1 MERVPFKV
9 QIIISVF
16 VAILLFWGGV
26 KYQEMRLQDVNNQ
39 AALIG
44 ASVGTDFLP
53 QLGGNQGQGAKG
65 QIENGKTEPGN
76 PAQENTGQGETKELV
91 VHVVGAVEKPGIYR
105 FKEGERVNAAIEQAV
120 PLPEADLSQ
129 LNLALPLVDGK
140 QINVSL
146 REKEEGKT
154 ENSQSTG
161 TPKSTTKSTSQS
173 TPQQGKTPQG
183 SAPQAV
189 APANPSD
196 AGAQGSESSF
206 ARITPDDQIGRIDS
220 NSGDISVNGSTKIN
234 INTANKSELESLPGI
249 GPALAERIIA
259 YREANGPFTT
269 PEDLIKVSGIG
280 PATLAKFKEQITVK

>member
-9 QIIISVF
+9 QIIISVV

-53 QLGGNQGQGAKG
+53 QFGGEQGQGVKG
-65 QIENGKTEPGN
+65 QTGIGKTGSGN

-105 FKEGERVNAAIEQAV
+105 FSEGERVNAAIEQAV

-129 LNLALPLVDGK
+129 LNLALLLVDGK
-140 QINVSL
+140 QINVPL

-154 ENSQSTG
+154 KNSQSTG
-161 TPKSTTKSTSQS
+161 ISKSTTQS
-173 TPQQGKTPQG
+173 TVQQEKTAQG
-183 SAPQAV
+183 TAPQVV
-189 APANPSD
+189 AQANSS
-196 AGAQGSESSF
+196 ATGAQDSESSF
-206 ARITPDDQIGRIDS
+206 ARITPADQIGQLDG
-220 NSGDISVNGSTKIN
+220 NSGDHPVNGSTLIN
-234 INTANKSELESLPGI
+234 INTAKKSELESLPGI

>member
-9 QIIISVF
+9 QIIISVV
-16 VAILLFWGGV
+16 VAILLFWGGA

-53 QLGGNQGQGAKG
+53 QLGGEQGQAAKG

-76 PAQENTGQGETKELV
+76 QVQGKIGQSETKELV
-91 VHVVGAVEKPGIYR
+91 VHVVGAVEKPGVYR
-105 FKEGERVNAAIEQAV
+105 FTEGERVNAAIEQAV

-140 QINVSL
+140 QINVPW

-154 ENSQSTG
+154 KNSRSTG
-161 TPKSTTKSTSQS
+161 TSKSTSQGMA
-173 TPQQGKTPQG
+173 QQVKTPETA
-183 SAPQAV
+183 APQVV
-189 APANPSD
+189 AQAHSSD
-196 AGAQGSESSF
+196 AGAQGPESSF
-206 ARITPDDQIGRIDS
+206 ARITPADQIGQLDGNRGDHPVNDS
-220 NSGDISVNGSTKIN
+220 TLIN
-234 INTANKSELESLPGI
+234 INNAKKSELESLPGI

-259 YREANGPFTT
+259 YREANGPFSS
-269 PEDLIKVSGIG
+269 PEELINVSGIG
-280 PATLAKFKEQITVK
+280 PATLAKFKEKITVK